1 MNKRGFLFALL
12 IAAGAA
18 AGSAQSLDPR
28 SPAPLKPG
36 LNGSMVDSTAG
47 TQYWYF
53 YADPGKIRVLARWV
67 RGQFDVGQPA
77 PLDIA
82 VLDESHTPV
91 ARRQIAPEKQAS
103 EARIEYSVRQRAK
116 FIVSVA
122 APRGGL
128 VRQGGDYELTVTG
141 DADFSDSAAPHAE
154 PILRTYSNGTFGAV
168 RFDANGTLEAE
179 DGTRGT
185 WRLFDPARKVYVV
198 TVGARR
204 FSVKLMPGQGLVDP
218 GDPSTIVFREVR

>member
-1 MNKRGFLFALL
+1 MNQRDFLFALL

-18 AGSAQSLDPR
+18 AATAQSLDPR
-28 SPAPLKPG
+28 NPAPLKPG

-53 YADPGKIRVLARWV
+53 YADPGKVRVFARWV

-82 VLDESHTPV
+82 VVDESHVPV

-103 EARIEYSVRQRAK
+103 EVRIEYPVRQRAK
-116 FIVSVA
+116 FIVSIA
-122 APRGGL
+122 APRGSL
-128 VRQGGDYELTVTG
+128 VRQGGDYELTITG
-141 DADFSDSAAPHAE
+141 DVDFSDSAAPQAE
-154 PILRTYSNGTFGAV
+154 PIVRTYSNGNFGAV

-198 TVGARR
+198 MVGARR

-218 GDPSTIVFREVR
+218 ADPSAIVFREVR

>member
-1 MNKRGFLFALL
+1 MNRRGFLFALL

-18 AGSAQSLDPR
+18 AATAQSLDPR

-53 YADPGKIRVLARWV
+53 YSDPGKIRVLARWV
-67 RGQFDVGQPA
+67 RGQFDV
-77 PLDIA
+77 A
-82 VLDESHTPV
+82 VLDENHSPI
-91 ARRQIAPEKQAS
+91 ARRQIAPEKQTS
-103 EARIEYSVRQRAK
+103 EAHIEYPVRQRAK

-122 APRGGL
+122 APRGSL

-141 DADFSDSAAPHAE
+141 DVDFSGSAAPQAE
-154 PILRTYSNGTFGAV
+154 PIVRTYSNGTFGAV

-204 FSVKLMPGQGLVDP
+204 FSVKRMPGQGLVDP

>member
-1 MNKRGFLFALL
+1 MKKHSIWIALL
-12 IAAGAA
+12 AAVA
-18 AGSAQSLDPR
+18 SAQSLDPR

-36 LNGSMVDSTAG
+36 LNTSMVDSTTG
-47 TQYWYF
+47 TQYWYC
-53 YADPGKIRVLARWV
+53 YSNPGKIHVQARWV

-77 PLDIA
+77 TLDIA
-82 VLDESHTPV
+82 VLDENHTPV
-91 ARRQIAPEKQAS
+91 ARRQIAPEKQGS
-103 EARIEYSVRQRAK
+103 EARIEYAVRQRAK
-116 FIVSVA
+116 FFVSVA

-128 VRQGGDYELTVTG
+128 IRQGGDYELTVTG
-141 DADFSDSAAPHAE
+141 DVDFSDSDAPQAE
-154 PILRTYSNGTFGAV
+154 PIVRTYSNGTFGAV

-204 FSVKLMPGQGLVDP
+204 FSVKVMPGQGLVDP
-218 GDPSTIVFREVR
+218 ANPSAIVFREVR